1 MNKKIL
7 KKMSLVLI
15 VIFSFNASAPLLAA
29 SITLPAS
36 TPVSIRI
43 AETVSSERVM
53 SGYPVRLEVA
63 SDVKKNGK
71 TVIRAGASAAGTV
84 TTSVKSGI
92 VGKPGEIAIQI
103 NSVTAV
109 DGNTIPVTAYT
120 VNKGEDK
127 STMSLIVGLFLCIF
141 VLFQKGGEGSLQAGN
156 IIQATTTSEAYI
168 DVN

>member
-7 KKMSLVLI
+7 KKVSLFLI
-15 VIFSFNASAPLLAA
+15 TIFSFNVSAPLFAA
-29 SITLPAS
+29 TITLPAG

-43 AETVSSERVM
+43 AETVSSETVM
-53 SGYPVRLEVA
+53 TGYPIRLEVA
-63 SDVKKNGK
+63 SDVKKGGK
-71 TVIRAGASAAGTV
+71 IVIKSGASAIGTV
-84 TTSVKSGI
+84 TSSVKKGI

-109 DGNTIPVTAYT
+109 DGNTIPVTAHH

-141 VLFQKGGEGSLQAGN
+141 VLFTKGGEGSLQAGN
-156 IIQATTTSEAYI
+156 IIQASTTSEAYI
-168 DVN
+168 DIK